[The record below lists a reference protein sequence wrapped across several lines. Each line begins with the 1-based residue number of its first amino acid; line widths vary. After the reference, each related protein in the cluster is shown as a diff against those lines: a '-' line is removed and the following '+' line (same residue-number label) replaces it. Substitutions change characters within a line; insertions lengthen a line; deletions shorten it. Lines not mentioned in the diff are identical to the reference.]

1 MDIEKV
7 GGAISVLVSP
17 TTAAKAEIASWVT
30 RVGVAPGKVRPIIS
44 ALSTVGSK
52 SN

>member
-1 MDIEKV
+1 MAKV
-7 GGAISVLVSP
+7 GGATWVLLSP
-17 TTAAKAEIASWVT
+17 TTAANVEIASWVT

-52 SN
+52 